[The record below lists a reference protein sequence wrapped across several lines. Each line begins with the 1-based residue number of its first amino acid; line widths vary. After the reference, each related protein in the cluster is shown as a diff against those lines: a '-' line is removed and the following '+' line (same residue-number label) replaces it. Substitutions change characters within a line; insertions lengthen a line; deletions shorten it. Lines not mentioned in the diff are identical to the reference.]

1 MYMSHENPHSKAKVA
16 AELGLAG
23 LGLAAAGTA
32 SYLAY
37 RKRRLEA
44 QRRLEERLGP
54 DYHQRLALF
63 ANEKVDKLV
72 PHGRHVMAA
81 TAVRI
86 FYASR
91 DTSEQHVTKQQ
102 LIHQFG
108 ESSDPRLHISPHKLQ
123 TILGFLSDN
132 ELIARRPSASN
143 PKAHGY
149 YALPAL
155 EWGME
160 YGESPDILLAAQD
173 DFINEQF

>member
-1 MYMSHENPHSKAKVA
+1 MSHETGHHKTKVA

-32 SYLAY
+32 GYLAY
-37 RKRRLEA
+37 RKRHLEA
-44 QRRLEERLGP
+44 QRRLNEQDTS
-54 DYHQRLALF
+54 DYLHKLALF
-63 ANEKVDKLV
+63 ANEKVDRLV
-72 PHGRHVMAA
+72 PRGRHVMAA

-91 DTSEQHVTKQQ
+91 DNSEQSITKQQ
-102 LIHQFG
+102 LLYQFG
-108 ESSDPRLHISPHKLQ
+108 ESNDQTLHVTPHKLQ

-132 ELIARRPSASN
+132 DLIARRPGVAN

-155 EWGME
+155 EWGLE
-160 YGESPDILLAAQD
+160 YGECPDVLLTAQET
-173 DFINEQF
+173 FIAEQF

>member
-1 MYMSHENPHSKAKVA
+1 MSPESGHHKAKVA

-32 SYLAY
+32 GYLAY

-44 QRRLEERLGP
+44 QRKMEESLSP
-54 DYHQRLALF
+54 DYLRRLSLF
-63 ANEKVDKLV
+63 SNEKIDKLV
-72 PHGRHVMAA
+72 PDGRYVMAA

-91 DTSEQHVTKQQ
+91 DSSEQHITKQQ
-102 LIHQFG
+102 LVHHFG
-108 ESSDPRLHISPHKLQ
+108 ESGDPRLHVSPHKLQ

-132 ELIARRPSASN
+132 ELIARRPSAAN
-143 PKAHGY
+143 PKVQGY

-155 EWGME
+155 EWGLE
-160 YGESPDILLAAQD
+160 YGECPDILMTAQE
-173 DFINEQF
+173 DFIGEQF

>member
-1 MYMSHENPHSKAKVA
+1 MNHEINHGKAKVA

-32 SYLAY
+32 GYLAF

-44 QRRLEERLGP
+44 Q
-54 DYHQRLALF
+54 QRIDEHDTSSYLHKLALF
-63 ANEKVDKLV
+63 ANEKVDRLV
-72 PHGRHVMAA
+72 PNGRHVLAA

-91 DTSEQHVTKQQ
+91 DNSEQNITRQQ
-102 LIHQFG
+102 LLYQFG
-108 ESSDPRLHISPHKLQ
+108 ESTDETLHISPHKLQ
-123 TILGFLSDN
+123 TVLGFLSDN
-132 ELIARRPSASN
+132 ELIARRPGVAN

-155 EWGME
+155 EWGLE
-160 YGESPDILLAAQD
+160 YGECPDVLVAAQEA
-173 DFINEQF
+173 FITEQF